1 MVLVTVILA
10 VTRSGRSGAVK
21 DRDGDGDSQ
30 NSQMVVTSYG
40 YLGDV
45 VRPVRSVDRVPRR
58 QLRRLVFRPLPDSR

>member
-30 NSQMVVTSYG
+30 NSQMVVTG
-40 YLGDV
+40 YLGNV

>member
-30 NSQMVVTSYG
+30 NSQMVVTLLVTSASNEG
-40 YLGDV
+40 YPK
-45 VRPVRSVDRVPRR
+45 VRNHGEGPY
-58 QLRRLVFRPLPDSR
+58 